1 MLGLIC
7 TYNIRTIQIHQLLHM
22 LIFFSHLCISSV
34 SVCKQVQRDVRQA
47 GNGTENEGPVF
58 LRAGYQCNF
67 ALINQF
73 D

>member
-1 MLGLIC
+1 
-7 TYNIRTIQIHQLLHM
+7 M

-67 ALINQF
+67 ALMNQF